1 MTKYN
6 RHMLWGFLRIRFVNC
21 KLKFN
26 RWKFRFN
33 TWIKIINRFLNLL
46 RIRWKVSK
54 RSFNIDWRINRK
66 NIIIKSK
73 RLKVRDPSKSLN
85 LNKIMNVLFV
95 NLTVILKSKMFK
107 LENFKQNWNSFRMIL
122 KKRKLVWLQKYN
134 NMKWI

>member
-21 KLKFN
+21 RLKFN

-73 RLKVRDPSKSLN
+73 RLKVRDPSRSLN
-85 LNKIMNVLFV
+85 WNKIMNVLFV